1 MQSVFGRLLAS
12 ILEGLGVICWGIFL
26 ICGVTLSMR
35 PRKWKMW
42 FGLIICYESSTWAFA
57 DTGGKSHKICEFWR
71 SFLGRPLGR
80 HFGAFLASF
89 GSRFGTILGAK
100 WPKKAI
106 QKSTEKKVRKKSC
119 GCLQVFV
126 TLGAAVPLR
135 SYNRRVGGSFNTLQ
149 SLHSVPCGHGGGFFC
164 ARQNRNGLVAG
175 PVARGAPTGAQG

>member
-12 ILEGLGVICWGIFL
+12 ILEGLGVICWGIFW

-80 HFGAFLASF
+80 HFGTFLASF
-89 GSRFGTILGAK
+89 GFRFGTILGAK

-119 GCLQVFV
+119 RCLRVSV
-126 TLGAAVPLR
+126 GLGAAVPLKP
-135 SYNRRVGGSFNTLQ
+135 SNWTAGGSFNTLQ
-149 SLHSVPCGHGGGFFC
+149 SLHSVPCGHGGGFF
-164 ARQNRNGLVAG
+164 ALGY
-175 PVARGAPTGAQG
+175 